1 MITSKIKVLS
11 EEALLPYQ
19 TLVRKDGS
27 ISFGNDIDGVM
38 TFAKPH
44 FRGDFYAPRADA
56 EYIEAAAN
64 NAVKMAELL
73 EDMSNIIAFAQFS
86 GALTGDRVQEVLQ
99 RYNAFQ
105 EGK

>member
-19 TLVRKDGS
+19 TLIRTDGS
-27 ISFGNDIDGVM
+27 VSFGNDVDGVM
-38 TFAKPH
+38 TKSKPH

-56 EYIEAAAN
+56 EYIEVAAN

-73 EDMSNIIAFAQFS
+73 EDMAHIIAFAQLS
-86 GALTGDRVQEVLQ
+86 GALSGDRTHEVLK